1 MDVTAI
7 GRNVEMLPAPARA
20 IPAGKAAENRE
31 VVRAVKAVNGAE
43 MFGRNSELT
52 FQVDPITEGTSVQ
65 LVNPKTKD
73 VISQIPA
80 EYVLRL
86 AEDLKPRES

>member
-20 IPAGKAAENRE
+20 IPAGKAAGNHE
-31 VVRAVKAVNGAE
+31 VVQAVNALNGAE

-52 FQVDPITEGTSVQ
+52 SQVDPITERMSVQ

-86 AEDLKPRES
+86 AKDLKPRQS